1 MLISESEHVSLQ
13 PCGVSL
19 CNCYFTLF
27 QSEDDKSFLV
37 PIKVEWIWIFSAQI
51 CWQMWVLS
59 SGILQSLRARP
70 RKGTAARLHIY
81 WCHREISYTEAS
93 RGKILWAL
101 CTHFRKWVF
110 LGGRRTYNCS
120 QICLLR
126 RKAGKYFFNSRRNSA
141 RRRYEPRKS
150 ATPKIAEQRRQGER
164 YIYLGFHSGKMS
176 PSSGLSDPCRQ
187 K

>member
-1 MLISESEHVSLQ
+1 MSHFNLVVFHCVIVI
-13 PCGVSL
+13 SL
-19 CNCYFTLF
+19 CF

-126 RKAGKYFFNSRRNSA
+126 RKAGKYFFSTVGEIPPGGDMSPESPPRQRLRSREDRERDTFIWAFTREKYCHRLS
-141 RRRYEPRKS
+141 S
-150 ATPKIAEQRRQGER
+150 ATRVVKN
-164 YIYLGFHSGKMS
+164 SV
-176 PSSGLSDPCRQ
+176 
-187 K
+187 

>member
-1 MLISESEHVSLQ
+1 MSHFNLVVFH
-13 PCGVSL
+13 GVIVISL
-19 CNCYFTLF
+19 CF

-126 RKAGKYFFNSRRNSA
+126 RKAGKYFQQSAKFRQAAIWAPKVRRAKDCGAEKTGREIHLFGLSLGENVAIVWAQRPVSA
-141 RRRYEPRKS
+141 
-150 ATPKIAEQRRQGER
+150 KIA
-164 YIYLGFHSGKMS
+164 L
-176 PSSGLSDPCRQ
+176 
-187 K
+187 